1 MGKKT
6 KRKKPYKQHR
16 KISYLCSK
24 RKCRKCYEYRYW
36 PSSSYWNSVEYKNP
50 PKRDHTEKYIR
61 YNPSIKEK
69 ILKESI
75 KAIYIILIL
84 LMVII
89 LLGVLEI
96 LPIPIIVLNY
106 LFMITMISHIIYTII
121 EIIIDL
127 KIKNNLLERC
137 HTVAF

>member
-1 MGKKT
+1 
-6 KRKKPYKQHR
+6 
-16 KISYLCSK
+16 
-24 RKCRKCYEYRYW
+24 
-36 PSSSYWNSVEYKNP
+36 
-50 PKRDHTEKYIR
+50 
-61 YNPSIKEK
+61 
-69 ILKESI
+69 
-75 KAIYIILIL
+75 
-84 LMVII
+84 MVII